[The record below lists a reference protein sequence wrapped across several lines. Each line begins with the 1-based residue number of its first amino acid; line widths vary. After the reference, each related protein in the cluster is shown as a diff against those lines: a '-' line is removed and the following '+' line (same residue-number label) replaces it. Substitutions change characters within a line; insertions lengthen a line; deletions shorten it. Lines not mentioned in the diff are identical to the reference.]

1 MGNSIQQSESGGG
14 TPSLERL
21 GSTCDAWTNDDGTDP
36 HTMHRCIL
44 PEGHAGI
51 THECDCGAFFIK
63 SNPRVDGAADEQV
76 KKEQGT

>member
-1 MGNSIQQSESGGG
+1 MGNSTQQNATGRQSE
-14 TPSLERL
+14 LL

-63 SNPRVDGAADEQV
+63 SNTCDR
-76 KKEQGT
+76 